1 MVELAVRQKPLHQV
15 DVFLAGSAGA
25 AERAALVSRDRIRTC
40 LRRLARLV
48 RVTQTLCVWGGGG
61 RQGKGWEGWR
71 GWGEGE
77 IKHGVR
83 ISGLLILLSWFAST
97 FLRLLLL

>member
-48 RVTQTLCVWGGGG
+48 RVTRTLCVWVGGGDRVRGG
-61 RQGKGWEGWR
+61 RDGEDGGR
-71 GWGEGE
+71 GRSNTE
-77 IKHGVR
+77 
-83 ISGLLILLSWFAST
+83 SGFQDC
-97 FLRLLLL
+97 